1 MIIERL
7 ITVVVVFV
15 DSLGVVLDM
24 FLLLDSFDEDVR
36 IEDLFWCKR
45 SVYFC
50 SFKIFWR
57 YFFDHLIWYWV
68 NNICQL
74 FFIRKRIDRQR
85 YNLMVLIFWS
95 TLYKLTSDAW
105 RFMIYHSNNQFY
117 LKSKR
122 LKCSDGILPI
132 FSFIQLYAFLMFL

>member
-50 SFKIFWR
+50 SFKIF
-57 YFFDHLIWYWV
+57 
-68 NNICQL
+68 
-74 FFIRKRIDRQR
+74 
-85 YNLMVLIFWS
+85 
-95 TLYKLTSDAW
+95 
-105 RFMIYHSNNQFY
+105 
-117 LKSKR
+117 
-122 LKCSDGILPI
+122 
-132 FSFIQLYAFLMFL
+132 